1 MPTKRRSVQTRF
13 WEDPFVEE
21 LSPSEKLLFIYLLTN
36 SQTNLIGIYEVS
48 LKRIAYDTGLGKDT
62 IEKAFKRFEKF
73 GKAIYIDNYVIL
85 PNFLKNQ
92 SLNNNMQRG
101 AIKEWEEVP
110 KWLKDK
116 VLENHS
122 ESLGNDSES
131 FESIQ
136 NLILKMKGRENEN
149 EIESEGNGKGSDTPK
164 GLSFLSGE
172 SLGSFQNAWLDYLQ
186 HRKEL
191 KIKAYASATSE
202 QKALNK
208 LMEMAGNDPE
218 KAQDIVDQSR
228 INQWQ
233 GLFPLKDNTEKEVN
247 NGRPVLPGN

>member
-48 LKRIAYDTGLGKDT
+48 LKRIAYDTGLNKDT

-101 AIKEWEEVP
+101 AIKEWEDVP

-122 ESLGNDSES
+122 EALGNDPES

-149 EIESEGNGKGSDTPK
+149 EIEGKGKGSDTTNA
-164 GLSFLSGE
+164 LSHLTGE
-172 SLGSFQNAWLDYLQ
+172 GIGDFYNAWMDYLQ
-186 HRKEL
+186 HRKEMKL
-191 KIKAYASATSE
+191 KAYASVTSE
-202 QKALNK
+202 QKALKK
-208 LMEMAGNDPE
+208 LMQMADNDPE
-218 KAQDIVDQSR
+218 KAQAIVDQSR

-233 GLFPLKDNTEKEVN
+233 GLFPLKDNSEKETN

>member
-110 KWLKDK
+110 KWLKNK
-116 VLENHS
+116 VLGDHS
-122 ESLGNDSES
+122 GGLGNDSES

-149 EIESEGNGKGSDTPK
+149 EGKEKAPDTLK
-164 GLSFLSGE
+164 GASFLSGE
-172 SLGSFQNAWLDYLQ
+172 DMGSFQNAWLDYLQ
-186 HRKEL
+186 HRKEQNL
-191 KIKAYASATSE
+191 KPYKSHNSEKIKFDQLLKLSG
-202 QKALNK
+202 NK
-208 LMEMAGNDPE
+208 PRMAQG
-218 KAQDIVDQSR
+218 IVNQSR
-228 INQWQ
+228 ANNWQ
-233 GLFPLKDNTEKEVN
+233 GLFELKDETYLPEADQKEK
-247 NGRPVLPGN
+247 PLPKVKDI

>member
-101 AIKEWEEVP
+101 AIKEWEDVP
-110 KWLKDK
+110 KWLKVK

-122 ESLGNDSES
+122 EGLDNDSES

-149 EIESEGNGKGSDTPK
+149 ESEGKGESSHTPN

-172 SLGSFQNAWLDYLQ
+172 GVGDFYNAWMDYLQ
-186 HRKEL
+186 HRKEMKL
-191 KIKAYASATSE
+191 KSYASATSE
-202 QKALNK
+202 QKALKK
-208 LMEMAGNDPE
+208 LMQMAGNDPE
-218 KAQDIVDQSR
+218 KAQEIVDQSR

-233 GLFPLKDNTEKEVN
+233 GLFPLKDTTEKETN